1 MPGHGYG
8 SGDQM
13 PGHGFG
19 SGHKH
24 SREELNELKALRS
37 KMQGRGGMSRR
48 FRHGRERGLRSNRY
62 GERNLGGHG
71 YGRERDFGSHGY
83 KGEGD
88 LGKSMRERFR
98 DRDLGGDEDEREK
111 EFGRN
116 FRGRFGRR
124 HRRHRTRVKESE

>member
-71 YGRERDFGSHGY
+71 YEGGRGDKDLGGFGSHPYGRERDFGSHGY

-98 DRDLGGDEDEREK
+98 DRDLGGDED
-111 EFGRN
+111 
-116 FRGRFGRR
+116 RR
-124 HRRHRTRVKESE
+124 DT